1 MDKEGEI
8 VDWELDGVRTSPI
21 DHNQETSANSPTQLL
36 KSISTGSETVQQ
48 VDELVGSVDKMTGF
62 SETKSLR
69 DQVHLN
75 VLRDAKKLT
84 ELQNDMEQYRNF
96 YENKL
101 LKAMMRPG
109 NTEDAE
115 Q

>member
-1 MDKEGEI
+1 M
-8 VDWELDGVRTSPI
+8 DWELDGVRTSPI
-21 DHNQETSANSPTQLL
+21 DHHETSADTPNKLL

-48 VDELVGSVDKMTGF
+48 VEERVNSVDPMTGL
-62 SETKSLR
+62 SESKSLR

-75 VLRDAKKLT
+75 VLREAKKLT

-101 LKAMMRPG
+101 LKEMMKPG

-115 Q
+115 